1 MNVQPGSTTLRQ
13 TESSRRGLSWPWL
26 LAALVFAIATSL
38 VARVIIELE
47 QDRRALQRKQVVD
60 QLTQHA
66 QVLQQRIN
74 HNLSAAYTLS
84 TLVRQGRG
92 TIAEFEGVA
101 GEMLPLYPGVASL
114 QLAPKGVIRQIVPLA
129 GNEAAIGHDLLQD
142 PSRNKEAFV
151 ARDTGALTLAGPFQ
165 LLQGGDGAVGRLPVF
180 LAGESKGNYFWGFVT
195 VLMRFPDVLADLGPQ
210 LTAVGLDYKLWR
222 KHPDSGD
229 PHVILGSSPEALIEP
244 VNARVA
250 LPNQDWTLSAT
261 PTKGWGDRVTL
272 AGQTLVGLS
281 CSFLLAFLAKLL
293 AQATRGRRELET
305 LVARRTCEIV
315 ETQRRLQATL
325 AAIPDL
331 MFELG
336 VDARIHDVHSSCEHV
351 LGLHVEQLP
360 GRLISEVVSAD
371 AASATLS
378 GLARALEQ
386 GGASGIQV
394 QLPVTA
400 GIRWFECSIAR
411 KEVAPRHAPR
421 FILIARDITERKWA
435 EQELRDSRE
444 RLQLLLDSMAEGAYG
459 VDTRGNC
466 TFVNRAFL
474 DILGYAKADDVLGRH
489 IHELIH
495 HSHADGSPYPSSEC
509 KMYTAYLCR
518 RSVHVS
524 DEVFWNRDGTPIPVS
539 YWSNPMLLHDEVV
552 GAICT
557 FTDITERK
565 AADNQ
570 LRKLAL
576 ALEQSPESIIIS
588 NLDAEI
594 EYVNDTFVR
603 NSGYTRE
610 EVIGRNPRFL
620 RSGKTQ
626 PDTHA
631 EMWKTLSVGQPWKG
645 EFHNKR
651 KDGTEYDEI
660 ANIAPLRQPD
670 GRITHYVAV
679 KEDITEKKRIAEE
692 LDAHRHRLEALVAQ
706 RTQELEAARRQ
717 ADAANSAKSAFLAT
731 MSHEIRTP
739 MNGVFGMLELLSLTR
754 LDAEQRTT
762 LEVVRQSS
770 RALLRLIDD
779 ILDFSKIEAGKLEI
793 RPEVA
798 SVRQVLQDV
807 RNIYD
812 GLASS
817 KGLHLTHSIDPQI
830 SPALCLDVLRLRQI
844 LNNFV
849 SNAIKFTAEGKVEI
863 RAELVARSDSKER
876 LRFTVQDTG
885 IGISAENQQRLFQ
898 PFGQGNSDAAR
909 QAGGTGLG
917 LTICRRLA
925 EMMGGSV
932 EMVSTLGEGSTLIL
946 TLSLPIADP
955 AELRDSGAADARDLL
970 IATTS
975 TSRHA
980 PTVAQAETE
989 GTLVLLVD
997 DHPTNR
1003 TLLMRQV
1010 HALGYVAESAEDGE
1024 QALDQ
1029 WKSGR
1034 FGIVITDC
1042 NMPLMD
1048 GFELARNI
1056 RRLESARGARRTP
1069 IIACT
1074 ANALAGEAERCL
1086 AAGMDDYLAKPIGL
1100 AGLFQKLSQW
1110 LPLPKGAEA
1119 PSATVELAE
1128 AALPPS
1134 ATPFDRSLI
1143 VATWGADQAT
1153 MRAILT
1159 EFRRFNDGDAEML
1172 RQAVDSADMAQVTHA
1187 THRMLGA
1194 SKMIGASDFAAVCE
1208 RIQRASR
1215 LDDRKTVTAE
1225 MRAFHAEWTRLN
1237 GCIDGLVHS

>member
-13 TESSRRGLSWPWL
+13 TKSSRRGPSWPWL
-26 LAALVFAIATSL
+26 LAALVFVIATSL
-38 VARVIIELE
+38 IGRVIIELE
-47 QDRRALQRKQVVD
+47 QDRLALQRKQVVD
-60 QLTQHA
+60 QLTQYA
-66 QVLQQRIN
+66 QLIQQRIS

-84 TLVRQGRG
+84 TLVRHGRG
-92 TIAEFEGVA
+92 TVADFEGLA
-101 GEMLPLYPGVASL
+101 GEMLPLHPGVASL
-114 QLAPKGVIRQIVPLA
+114 QLAPNGVIRQIVPLA

-142 PSRNKEAFV
+142 PSRNREAFV
-151 ARDTGALTLAGPFQ
+151 ARDSGALTLAGPFK
-165 LLQGGDGAVGRLPVF
+165 LLQGGQGAVGRLPVF
-180 LAGESKGNYFWGFVT
+180 LADQTKGSYFWGFVT
-195 VLMRFPDVLADLGPQ
+195 VLMRFPDVLVDVGPR
-210 LTAVGLDYKLWR
+210 LTEAGLDYKLWR
-222 KHPDSGD
+222 RHPDSGD
-229 PHVILGSSPEALIEP
+229 AHVVIQSAPEMLIEP

-250 LPNQDWTLSAT
+250 LPNLDWTLSAT
-261 PTKGWGDRVTL
+261 PTNGWGDRVTL
-272 AGQTLVGLS
+272 AAQTLVGLG

-293 AQATRGRRELET
+293 AEATRGRRELET
-305 LVARRTCEIV
+305 LVTQRTSEIV

-351 LGLHVEQLP
+351 LGLRVEELP

-394 QLPVTA
+394 QLPVSV

-411 KEVAPRHAPR
+411 KEVAPSHAPR

-474 DILGYAKADDVLGRH
+474 DILGYANADEVLGRH
-489 IHELIH
+489 IHQLIH

-509 KMYTAYLCR
+509 KMYTAYLCK

-524 DEVFWNRDGTPIPVS
+524 DEVLWHRDGTAIPVS

-557 FTDITERK
+557 FTDISERK

-576 ALEQSPESIIIS
+576 ALEQSPESIVIC

-603 NSGYTRE
+603 NSGYARE
-610 EVIGRNPRFL
+610 EVMGRNPRFL
-620 RSGKTQ
+620 RSGKQ
-626 PDTHA
+626 PETYA
-631 EMWKTLSVGQPWKG
+631 QMWKALSAGQPWKG
-645 EFHNKR
+645 EFHSMR
-651 KDGTEYDEI
+651 KDGTEYVEI
-660 ANIAPLRQPD
+660 TNIAPLRQP
-670 GRITHYVAV
+670 GGTITHYVAV

-692 LDAHRHRLEALVAQ
+692 LDAHRHRLETLVAQ
-706 RTQELEAARRQ
+706 RTQEVEAARRQ

-762 LEVVRQSS
+762 LEVVRDSS

-798 SVRQVLQDV
+798 SVRQVLQHV
-807 RNIYD
+807 RNIYG

-817 KGLHLTHSIDPQI
+817 KGLHLSHSIDPQI
-830 SPALCLDVLRLRQI
+830 SPALCLDTLRLRQI

-849 SNAIKFTAEGKVEI
+849 SNAIKFTNEGEVEI

-876 LRFTVQDTG
+876 LRFTVRDTG

-898 PFGQGNSDAAR
+898 PFSQGDSDAAR

-932 EMVSTLGEGSTLIL
+932 EIVSTLGEGSTLIL
-946 TLSLPIADP
+946 TLSLSIADP
-955 AELRDSGAADARDLL
+955 AELRDSGAADARERL
-970 IATTS
+970 IAI
-975 TSRHA
+975 TSRSRPA
-980 PTVAQAETE
+980 PTVSQAETE

-1003 TLLMRQV
+1003 TLLMQQV
-1010 HALGYVAESAEDGE
+1010 HTLGYAAESAENGV
-1024 QALDQ
+1024 QALEQ

-1034 FGIVITDC
+1034 FGLVITDC

-1048 GFELARNI
+1048 GYELARSI
-1056 RRLESARGARRTP
+1056 RRLESAPGFRRTP

-1074 ANALAGEAERCL
+1074 ANAQAGEAKSCL
-1086 AAGMDDYLAKPIGL
+1086 AAGMDDYLAKPIEL
-1100 AGLFQKLSQW
+1100 AGLFQKLGRW

-1128 AALPPS
+1128 AALRPS
-1134 ATPFDRSLI
+1134 ATPIDRSL
-1143 VATWGADQAT
+1143 VAARWGADEAT
-1153 MRAILT
+1153 MRSTLR
-1159 EFRRFNDGDAEML
+1159 EFRRFNDGDAELL
-1172 RQAVDSADMAQVTHA
+1172 RQAVDSADMAQVMNA
-1187 THRMLGA
+1187 AHRMLGA
-1194 SKMIGASDFAAVCE
+1194 SRMIGASDFAGVCE
-1208 RIQRASR
+1208 RVQRAGR
-1215 LDDRKTVTAE
+1215 QGDWKAVTAE

-1237 GCIDGLVHS
+1237 GCIHGLVNS